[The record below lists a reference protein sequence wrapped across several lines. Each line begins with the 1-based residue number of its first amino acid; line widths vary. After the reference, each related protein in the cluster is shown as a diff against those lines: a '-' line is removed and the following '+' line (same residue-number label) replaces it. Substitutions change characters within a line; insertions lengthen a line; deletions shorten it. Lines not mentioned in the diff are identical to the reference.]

1 MKIGIVSDI
10 HCNVQALE
18 SALRAMQ
25 DVDEIF
31 CAGDAV
37 NGFRWSNDVIDLL
50 RTRGARMVLGNHD
63 RDFLQIRKERNGAN
77 GYISPENLEFVSN
90 LEFRYEVELGGRKI
104 LMVHANPFDP
114 VFEYIFPNSE
124 AFRRLGQVEADI
136 FIYGH
141 THFPVTQQV
150 GNVLVVNPGSVGQAR
165 DPARPACTYAIL
177 DLASLESM
185 IHDVDGP
192 SQNGASPYLNGVPP
206 ANRLVSPS

>member
-18 SALRAMQ
+18 SALRAMR

-50 RTRGARMVLGNHD
+50 RTRDVRMVLGNHD

-77 GYISPENLEFVSN
+77 GYISPENLEFVST
-90 LEFRYEVELGGRKI
+90 LKYRYEVELGGRKI

-124 AFRRLGQVEADI
+124 AFKRLGQVEADI
-136 FIYGH
+136 FVYGH

-150 GNVLVVNPGSVGQAR
+150 GDVLVVNPGSVGQAR
-165 DPARPACTYAIL
+165 DPARPVCTYAVL
-177 DLASLESM
+177 DLASLETT
-185 IHDVDGP
+185 ICDVDGL
-192 SQNGASPYLNGVPP
+192 SQNGAQPHFD
-206 ANRLVSPS
+206 